1 MEKRIELCKIKA
13 GDLRT
18 GFGNPRKITKNKL
31 QDLEDSFEVLGD
43 FGIFLIDEHNNVIG
57 GNQRLKVVLR
67 KYGPDHI
74 VDCKRLIGYSKS
86 ELRAINIKDN
96 THEGDWDLDLLSE
109 WTSDLN
115 LVLGID
121 PKEKKKNPE
130 EMVVKDMEPIR
141 YEKYNYIMIVCRNE
155 IDYKDLQNA
164 LGLKNQKMIISEKR
178 KIQARAIWYD
188 DIKAQIVP
196 KDVES

>member
-109 WTSDLN
+109 WTAHLN
-115 LVLGID
+115 LVLSND
-121 PKEKKKNPE
+121 HKKKKKNPQ